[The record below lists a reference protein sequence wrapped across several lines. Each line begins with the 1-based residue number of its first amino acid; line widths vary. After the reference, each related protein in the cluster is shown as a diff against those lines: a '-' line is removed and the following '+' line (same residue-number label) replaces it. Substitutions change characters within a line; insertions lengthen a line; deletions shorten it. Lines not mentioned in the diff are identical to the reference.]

1 MCRGD
6 VVITF
11 YRPGDQHGYL
21 SNFSPHGIQLEG
33 AFWMTTEHFFQG
45 MKTLVPEE
53 RDAIRLASTPRRA
66 KNLGMECT
74 LRADWD
80 DVVEVAE
87 KLRLLFSDDRGG
99 LVERTKDHYM
109 FSALAQKFHQHMEL
123 QQWLLDTGDATLVEE
138 SPMDGYWGSAFKNG
152 TEGLNKLGRMLML
165 VRKRIRERALE
176 KQ

>member
-1 MCRGD
+1 ME
-6 VVITF
+6 VITF
-11 YRPGDQHGYL
+11 YRPNDQHGYL
-21 SNFSPHGIQLEG
+21 SNFSRYGIQLEG

-66 KNLGMECT
+66 KDLGRECT
-74 LRADWD
+74 LRADWN
-80 DVVEVAE
+80 DVVGVPGKLSEV
-87 KLRLLFSDDRGG
+87 FSDDHGG

-109 FSALAQKFHQHMEL
+109 FSAVVQKFHQHAEL
-123 QQWLLDTGDATLVEE
+123 QQWLLDTGEATLVEE
-138 SPMDGYWGSAFKNG
+138 APMDAYWGNAFKNG

-176 KQ
+176 K